1 MAGAFIGLG
10 GTLAGTIGVGSEL
23 GAGPTRLLMGWG
35 LTMAL
40 FMVVTT
46 GAELFTGNNMMLTGL
61 LTRRISPL
69 ELGRNWGLST

>member
-23 GAGPTRLLMGWG
+23 GAGPTRLLMGLD
-35 LTMAL
+35 LTM
-40 FMVVTT
+40 
-46 GAELFTGNNMMLTGL
+46 GL